1 LEDLVRKLFVLF
13 LLGSLG
19 LAVGCSGGGGGGQT
33 PVGVPTGG
41 QNNVLPIA
49 VDGGPTATQSGGTI
63 YENGLFASVTICA
76 PGSTSNCVTVDHM
89 LVDTGSVGVR
99 VLQSEVASLNLPQI
113 GGLFDCVQFGDGSF
127 VWGPVENANVTLAG
141 ETASNIPIH
150 IISSSTAN
158 IPSTCSGTNENT
170 QSLLGANGI
179 LGVGLEPFDCG
190 LGCDVNGG
198 VSPIPPVYYTCP
210 SSGCTP
216 SYASCGSECSD
227 SAGVQ
232 QVTNPVVLFSVD
244 NNGVIVELPGLSSS
258 GTAATVTGNLII
270 GIGTESNN
278 QLTNAN
284 VFTVACADNFDTT
297 FEGQPFDIDAPSCTS
312 GATGGFI
319 DSGSNALYFFD
330 ANNVLPPCAA
340 GSVGSNFYCPPSLM
354 SLSATNTAVDPTTGA
369 TGFTEITNFS
379 VDNAT
384 NLFTAN
390 PTNAAFSNLAG
401 PAASVSQGFDWGL
414 PFFYGRFVYNAID
427 GQAVPSG
434 LASPPW
440 YAY

>member
-1 LEDLVRKLFVLF
+1 MRKLFVLF
-13 LLGSLG
+13 LVGSLG
-19 LAVGCSGGGGGGQT
+19 LAAGCSGGGGGGQT

-41 QNNVLPIA
+41 TNNVLSIA

-63 YENGLFASVTICA
+63 YENGVFASVTICA
-76 PGSTSNCVTVDHM
+76 PGSTSNCVTVDHL

-99 VLQSEVASLNLPQI
+99 VLQSAVASLNLPGI
-113 GGLFDCVQFGDGSF
+113 NGSGGPLYDCVQFGDGSF
-127 VWGPVENANVTLAG
+127 VWGPVDNANVTLSG

-158 IPSTCSGTNENT
+158 IPSTCSGINENT
-170 QSLLGANGI
+170 QSSLGANGI

-190 LGCDVNGG
+190 LACDVNGG
-198 VSPIPPVYYTCP
+198 LTSPPVPVYYTCP
-210 SSGCTP
+210 SSGCAP
-216 SYASCGSECSD
+216 AFASCGAECND
-227 SAGVQ
+227 STGVQ
-232 QVTNPVVLFSVD
+232 QVTNPVVAFSVD
-244 NNGVIVELPGLSSS
+244 NNGVIVELPALPSS
-258 GTAATVTGNLII
+258 GTAATVTGSLVF

-297 FEGQPFDIDAPSCTS
+297 FEGQSFAVDPSSCAS
-312 GATGGFI
+312 GVFGGFI

-330 ANNVLPPCAA
+330 ANNVLPDCAA
-340 GSVGSNFYCPPSLM
+340 SSVGADFYCPTSLM
-354 SLSATNTAVDPTTGA
+354 SLSAVNQDPNTL
-369 TGFTEITNFS
+369 FTETTNFS

-401 PAASVSQGFDWGL
+401 PAASVSNGFDWGL
-414 PFFYGRFVYNAID
+414 PFFYNRHVYNAID

-434 LASPPW
+434 LANPPW

>member
-19 LAVGCSGGGGGGQT
+19 LAVGCSGGGGGGGQT

-49 VDGGPTATQSGGTI
+49 VDGGPTATQAGGTI
-63 YENGLFASVTICA
+63 YENGLFATATICA

-198 VSPIPPVYYTCP
+198 VSPIPPVYYMCP

-216 SYASCGSECSD
+216 SYASCGSLCSD
-227 SAGVQ
+227 STGLQ
-232 QVTNPVVLFSVD
+232 QVTNPVFLFSVD
-244 NNGVIVELPGLSSS
+244 NNGVIVELPALPSS

-284 VFTVACADNFDTT
+284 VFTLACGDNFDTT
-297 FEGQPFDIDAPSCTS
+297 FEGQSFAVDPSSCAS
-312 GATGGFI
+312 NVFGGFI

-330 ANNVLPPCAA
+330 ASNVLPDCPA
-340 GSVGSNFYCPPSLM
+340 GSVEANFYCPTSLM
-354 SLSATNTAVDPTTGA
+354 SLSAVNQDPNTL
-369 TGFTEITNFS
+369 FTETTNFS

-414 PFFYGRFVYNAID
+414 PFFYGKNVYNAID
-427 GQAVPSG
+427 GTVVPSG